1 MLKTLKYHPIK
12 YQKRILPLPTT
23 SPVIWNNPQ
32 KTSEE
37 HQQAVVYKIDLS
49 GLTHEH
55 REKARKLPT
64 DESDVFI
71 ASDDD
76 IGDVNTHSMK
86 INLQNNVPVQQT
98 YHSVSKHLYR
108 ELRNYSEDL
117 LNKQWILHSNSAYSS
132 PVATVKKKDGTL
144 RLCCDYRKL
153 SSKTI
158 PDGHPLP
165 RI

>member
-1 MLKTLKYHPIK
+1 M
-12 YQKRILPLPTT
+12 
-23 SPVIWNNPQ
+23 
-32 KTSEE
+32 
-37 HQQAVVYKIDLS
+37 
-49 GLTHEH
+49 THEH

-98 YHSVSKHLYR
+98 YHSVSIHLYR

-132 PVATVKKKDGTL
+132 PVVTVKKKDGTL

-153 SSKTI
+153 NSKTI
-158 PDGHPLP
+158 PDDHPLP